1 MHFFR
6 NHRYRKRNT
15 NQSKVHWGHES
26 AALGILGLLSP
37 SVKVLFPVWVQLLA
51 PGGAHSV
58 QSSSPLPLLYGLYH
72 RPDLGCLHPRALL
85 KWRWGL
91 EPAFRDNKET
101 LGFDH
106 YQVHAQH
113 SIERS
118 VLLAFVAASLTR
130 LVALPAFQK
139 AHGPALPALGPALEK
154 MNIHWYH
161 PTQWTAGLILR
172 YIRWNHQEITLF
184 EITVDTSEN
193 KVKLSPGVELDYDLA
208 GDWVGLNLYYILGN
222 VGE

>member
-91 EPAFRDNKET
+91 EPAFRDNKEN

-106 YQVHAQH
+106 YQVHAQPA
-113 SIERS
+113 SNAVS
-118 VLLAFVAASLTR
+118 CSPSSLPVSLAWSLY
-130 LVALPAFQK
+130 PPFK
-139 AHGPALPALGPALEK
+139 K
-154 MNIHWYH
+154 
-161 PTQWTAGLILR
+161 PTDRRYLR
-172 YIRWNHQEITLF
+172 WGRPW
-184 EITVDTSEN
+184 
-193 KVKLSPGVELDYDLA
+193 KR
-208 GDWVGLNLYYILGN
+208 
-222 VGE
+222 